1 MIELIQIFDGY
12 SLRQAVSVTRI
23 RPKAGSRIGL
33 IVFQQSLIIPGA
45 TPEVLRAEDYILTH
59 HHDITRASAAI
70 RRQGTTPIRL
80 CEGTRISPAPVIVR
94 SRIHSVPDAATSH
107 PLPP

>member
-12 SLRQAVSVTRI
+12 FLRQAASVTRI

-33 IVFQQSLIIPGA
+33 FVFLRPLIIPGA
-45 TPEVLRAEDYILTH
+45 TPEVLRAEEHILTH

-70 RRQGTTPIRL
+70 RRQGTTQVRFSG
-80 CEGTRISPAPVIVR
+80 GTHTSPAPVVVR
-94 SRIHSVPDAATSH
+94 SRIHPVTDAVTPF